1 MRRWVIPGLLGAV
14 ALVFGLYVVAS
25 FPRPHLEKDFTLQD
39 LRNRPLRLSRFAGRP
54 IILCFFSPRCKD
66 CKEEAPWLNE
76 LYKAH
81 QKDGLV
87 IVGIGVKYVEEIR
100 EFVKAQNIEYPV
112 VVDLDLAVSKDFGVV
127 FLPHLVF
134 INRQGKIVSTA
145 TGRVP
150 QEELERH
157 LASIL

>member
-14 ALVFGLYVVAS
+14 ALIFGLYAVVS

-39 LRNRPLRLSRFAGRP
+39 LRNHPLHLSHFAGRP

-112 VVDLDLAVSKDFGVV
+112 VVDPDLAVSKDFGVV

-134 INRQGKIVSTA
+134 INRRGKIVSTA

-150 QEELERH
+150 REELEKH